1 MSQAEEISLLGFV
14 DTPILVGDPDG
25 CIVYANPSFRRCF
38 GVGSEDLMGQ
48 PLAMV
53 FGGGAREVVLSVT
66 ASVLQQGSA
75 ARLQIREAGVG
86 FNGLASPIEAEDDR
100 VGVIMV
106 LLEEDSKE
114 EHLSVMIEEVSSP
127 LAAAHKNLQAL
138 KQPIAARVT
147 EAQRESYE
155 DAIGSL
161 EGAQNSL
168 RELHLVVRGGKPK
181 QGRFDVSASIVRA
194 ADRVTREN
202 LDEVEV
208 KILMPPN
215 LPRVTG
221 TGPTFER
228 LLVSLLRQRIDEG
241 KEGQPLTLLA
251 RTMGVCETHCVLISL
266 VDQPDATRR
275 SGMGMPPESLQQ
287 GIMAMGGETI
297 CVEDSM
303 LGRVTS
309 LRLAAASP

>member
-25 CIVYANPSFRRCF
+25 CIVYANRSFRRCF
-38 GVGSEDLMGQ
+38 GVDGDDLMGQ

-53 FGGGAREVVLSVT
+53 FGGGARELVLSVT
-66 ASVLQQGSA
+66 ASVLQQGRA
-75 ARLQIREAGVG
+75 ARLQIREAGIG
-86 FNGLASPIEAEDDR
+86 FTGLASPIEAEDDR

-106 LLEEDSKE
+106 LLEEDSNE

-127 LAAAHKNLQAL
+127 LSAALKNLQAL
-138 KQPIAARVT
+138 TPPIAARVT
-147 EAQRESYE
+147 ETQRESYE
-155 DAIGSL
+155 DALQSL
-161 EGAQNSL
+161 DEAQSSL

-181 QGRFDVSASIVRA
+181 QGRFDVSAAIM
-194 ADRVTREN
+194 RVAERVNREH
-202 LDEVEV
+202 LDEVGV
-208 KILMPPN
+208 RVLMPPN
-215 LPRVTG
+215 LPRVVG

-228 LLVSLLRQRIDEG
+228 LLASLLRQRIDEG

-251 RTMGVCETHCVLISL
+251 RTMGDDEQQGVLVSL
-266 VDQPDATRR
+266 VDVPDAERR
-275 SGMGMPPESLQQ
+275 TGTGLPPESVQQ
-287 GIMAMGGETI
+287 GIMTMGGEAI

-309 LRLAAASP
+309 LRLAVASS